1 MQKFE
6 KGDEIAIVS
15 LSSGIL
21 GEISKEQLNFG
32 INAMKNLDFNPIFM
46 PNSLKGIEFIKNNPE
61 ARANDLKESFYNPNI
76 KGILCAIG
84 GFDTYKILPYLFE
97 DKKFLEFAKKNPKFF
112 LGYSDTT
119 INHMF
124 FHKIGVDTYYG
135 MNFIVDFCEQEGQIL
150 PFTKQ
155 NIENLSNETNT
166 LKIAHSNIWYEDR
179 KDYSAKQ
186 NYVKRISHKDIKDFE
201 FLRGKGIYKGKLLGG
216 CLESLYSI
224 ICKEVQD
231 EKQREIFEK
240 YDIFPTE
247 LDWKNK
253 ILFIETAETK
263 SNPNLYRKMIQSL
276 KEKHVFNNIKA
287 IIVGKPIDEIYY
299 DEYKQI
305 LLDET
310 KEFNLP
316 IVYNLNFGHAL
327 PHIILPYNK
336 ELEINF
342 DTKELVLTN
351 GLFG

>member
-1 MQKFE
+1 M
-6 KGDEIAIVS
+6 
-15 LSSGIL
+15 
-21 GEISKEQLNFG
+21 
-32 INAMKNLDFNPIFM
+32 
-46 PNSLKGIEFIKNNPE
+46 
-61 ARANDLKESFYNPNI
+61 
-76 KGILCAIG
+76 
-84 GFDTYKILPYLFE
+84 
-97 DKKFLEFAKKNPKFF
+97 
-112 LGYSDTT
+112 
-119 INHMF
+119 
-124 FHKIGVDTYYG
+124 
-135 MNFIVDFCEQEGQIL
+135 
-150 PFTKQ
+150 
-155 NIENLSNETNT
+155 SNETNT

-276 KEKHVFNNIKA
+276 KEKHVFNNMKA

-316 IVYNLNFGHAL
+316 IVYNLNFEHAL